1 MEKILKSIGYTL
13 LISLLGEIG
22 IIIAVVMCYGIKF
35 FGLFE
40 YVIPCLGIFLMLVL
54 FMLSFL
60 KEDDALLI
68 TVGFFA
74 IIFIFYQMM
83 EIFKEINKKFTS
95 TDIEGFMLFLS
106 IFLVWWG
113 IIFYIRKRILTFK
126 FSLFIKR

>member
-54 FMLSFL
+54 FLLSFL

-113 IIFYIRKRILTFK
+113 IIFYIRKRILTK
-126 FSLFIKR
+126 SKIAEKS

>member
-106 IFLVWWG
+106 ISLVWWG
-113 IIFYIRKRILTFK
+113 IIFYIRKRILTK
-126 FSLFIKR
+126 SKIAEKS

>member
-113 IIFYIRKRILTFK
+113 IIFYIRKRILTK
-126 FSLFIKR
+126 SKIAEKS

>member
-95 TDIEGFMLFLS
+95 TDIEEFMLFLS

-113 IIFYIRKRILTFK
+113 IIFYIRKRILTK
-126 FSLFIKR
+126 SKIAEKS

>member
-83 EIFKEINKKFTS
+83 EI
-95 TDIEGFMLFLS
+95 L
-106 IFLVWWG
+106 
-113 IIFYIRKRILTFK
+113 YIK
-126 FSLFIKR
+126 

>member
-22 IIIAVVMCYGIKF
+22 IIIAVVMCYGIKC

-95 TDIEGFMLFLS
+95 TDIEEFMLFLS

-113 IIFYIRKRILTFK
+113 IIFYIRKRILTK
-126 FSLFIKR
+126 SKIAEKS